1 MAASASGTAFL
12 ASALALALTEEVC
25 DDHDVLDTCD
35 ERDMRKQQPTF
46 DTLSSG
52 HTSIEL
58 IALVASIPVSQISK
72 FSSNRSTFADTNW

>member
-1 MAASASGTAFL
+1 MAASASGAAFL

-35 ERDMRKQQPTF
+35 KCDMRKQQLTF